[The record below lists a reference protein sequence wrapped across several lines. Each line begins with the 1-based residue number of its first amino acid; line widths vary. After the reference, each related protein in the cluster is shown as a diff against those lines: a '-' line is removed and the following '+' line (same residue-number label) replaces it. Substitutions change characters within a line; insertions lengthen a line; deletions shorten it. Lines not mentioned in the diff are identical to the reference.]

1 MRTLRK
7 AAVGLSAVLFMAA
20 LLAPPAA
27 AQAPRPWRGYAGAID
42 LTDEQLDR
50 IEKIRLAL
58 EEEILPLEMKWR
70 KLDLELESLSRRG
83 QDMEAKLKELEALEI
98 EMDKKWEEHRAKVRS
113 VLTDDQKALFDRYG
127 GLGLGL
133 GWGPGAGYGAAPRWG
148 MRTGPGRWPS
158 WSVALMMSVMTR
170 LMLSLVGALRLR
182 EAASMAS
189 ASITS
194 PASFVW
200 GGGPG

>member
-7 AAVGLSAVLFMAA
+7 AAVGLSAVLFVAA

-42 LTDEQLDR
+42 LTDDQLDR
-50 IEKIRLAL
+50 IEKVRLAF
-58 EEEILPLEMKWR
+58 EEEMLPLEMKWR

-83 QDMEAKLKELEALEI
+83 QDLEPKLKELDALEI
-98 EMDKKWEEHRAKVRS
+98 EMDKKWEEHRSKVRS
-113 VLTDDQKALFDRYG
+113 LLTDDQKALFDRYG

-148 MRTGPGRWPS
+148 LRSGAGRGMGYGWAPGAGRGYGAYGRYSRYGRGRGAGMGRGYFCPWRRW
-158 WSVALMMSVMTR
+158 
-170 LMLSLVGALRLR
+170 
-182 EAASMAS
+182 
-189 ASITS
+189 
-194 PASFVW
+194 
-200 GGGPG
+200 

>member
-42 LTDEQLDR
+42 LTDDQLDR
-50 IEKIRLAL
+50 IEKVRLAF
-58 EEEILPLEMKWR
+58 EEEMLPLEMKWR

-83 QDMEAKLKELEALEI
+83 QDLEPKLKELDALEI
-98 EMDKKWEEHRAKVRS
+98 EMDKKWEEHRSKVRS
-113 VLTDDQKALFDRYG
+113 LLTDDQKALFDRYG

-148 MRTGPGRWPS
+148 LRSGAGRGMGYGWAPGAGRGYGAYGRYSRYGRGRGAGMGRGYFCPWRRW
-158 WSVALMMSVMTR
+158 
-170 LMLSLVGALRLR
+170 
-182 EAASMAS
+182 
-189 ASITS
+189 
-194 PASFVW
+194 
-200 GGGPG
+200 